1 MITFVIAL
9 IALVLGFILYGS
21 FVERTFGIQPERET
35 PSYRLQDGVDYIP
48 MPTWRVYLIQFLNIA
63 GTGPIFG
70 AIMGILFGPAAY
82 LWIVFGC
89 IFMGAVHDYLC
100 GMISLR
106 QDGASLPELVGN
118 ELGNTARQGMRVLSI
133 VLLVLVGTVFVTTS
147 AGLLATMTNGAW
159 GMDLTAWRWL
169 WIGFVFL
176 YCVLATLLPIDTLI
190 GRLYPLFGAAL
201 LIMAIGVGFGLFT
214 QTGLLPEI
222 TDAPFVSHHPKGL
235 PIFPFLCITIAC
247 GAISGFHGTQSPLM
261 SRCLQ
266 NERRGRLVF
275 YGAMIT
281 EGIVALIWAAA
292 AIKFASATALSAAA
306 DTLSAAAGSTDA
318 LAASATLASSCAV
331 SGGSSAGASAYS
343 ALLQL
348 LTGNGTTS
356 SNPALLVNMIC
367 TTWMGRIGALL
378 AVLGVVAAPI
388 TSGDTAYR
396 SARLI
401 VADFMHLTQK
411 KIANRL
417 LLALPLFAI
426 SAALV
431 FVDFDVLWRYFAWT
445 NQTLATCF
453 LWTAAVWLL
462 HHKRNAWIA
471 FLPAVFMTVVVTS
484 YILAAPE
491 GFSLSHTPSLIAGFA
506 LAIVLAAWFL
516 RYMQTHKNISK

>member
-1 MITFVIAL
+1 MITFVICLVAL
-9 IALVLGFILYGS
+9 ILGYLLYGVL
-21 FVERTFGIQPERET
+21 VEKVFGIQPERTT
-35 PSYRLQDGVDYIP
+35 PSYRLTDGVDYIP
-48 MPTWRVYLIQFLNIA
+48 MSTWRVYLIQFLNIA

-82 LWIVFGC
+82 LWIVIGC

-106 QDGASLPELVGN
+106 QDGASLPEMVGK
-118 ELGNTARQGMRVLSI
+118 ELGQTARQGMRGLSLL
-133 VLLVLVGTVFVTTS
+133 LLVLVGTVFVTTA
-147 AGLLATMTNGAW
+147 AGLLATMTNGSW
-159 GMDLTAWRWL
+159 GLDMNAWRWV
-169 WIGFVFL
+169 WIGIVFV
-176 YCVLATLLPIDTLI
+176 YCILATLLPIDTLI
-190 GRLYPLFGAAL
+190 GRLYPIFGAAL
-201 LIMAIGVGFGLFT
+201 LIMAIGVGVGLFT
-214 QTGLLPEI
+214 QKGIIPEL
-222 TDAPFVSHHPKGL
+222 TDAPFITHHPKGL

-261 SRCLQ
+261 ARCLE
-266 NERRGRLVF
+266 NERRGRFVF

-292 AIKFASATALSAAA
+292 AIKFASAF
-306 DTLSAAAGSTDA
+306 
-318 LAASATLASSCAV
+318 
-331 SGGSSAGASAYS
+331 GASPTNPDGSPEAYGG
-343 ALLQL
+343 LWQL
-348 LTGNGTTS
+348 LTDDGNTS

-401 VADFMHLTQK
+401 VADFLHLSQS
-411 KIANRL
+411 KIVNRL
-417 LLALPLFAI
+417 ILACPLFAI

-431 FVDFDVLWRYFAWT
+431 FVDFDILWRYFAWT

-453 LWTAAVWLL
+453 LWTASVWLL
-462 HHKRNAWIA
+462 RHERNSWIA
-471 FLPAVFMTVVVTS
+471 FVPAVFMTVVVTS

-491 GFSLSHTPSLIAGFA
+491 GFRLPLTLSLTVGFA
-506 LAIVLAAWFL
+506 MAIGLGAWFL
-516 RYMQTHKNISK
+516 TYKHKQAWRK

>member
-1 MITFVIAL
+1 MVTFSV
-9 IALVLGFILYGS
+9 ALVALLVGYLLYGV
-21 FVERTFGIQPERET
+21 FVEKVFGVQPDRET
-35 PSYRLQDGVDYIP
+35 PSYRLKDGVDYIP

-106 QDGASLPELVGN
+106 QDGASLPEMVGN
-118 ELGNTARQGMRVLSI
+118 ELGNGARQAMRVLSI

-147 AGLLATMTNGAW
+147 AGLLSTMTDGAW
-159 GMDLTAWRWL
+159 GLDYTAWRWVWL
-169 WIGFVFL
+169 GFVFL

-201 LIMAIGVGFGLFT
+201 LIMALGVGFGLFT
-214 QTGLLPEI
+214 ENGLLPEL
-222 TDAPFVSHHPKGL
+222 TDAPFTSHHPKGL

-261 SRCLQ
+261 SRCLE
-266 NERRGRLVF
+266 NERRGRCVF

-281 EGIVALIWAAA
+281 EGVVALIWAAA
-292 AIKFASATALSAAA
+292 AIKFASAF
-306 DTLSAAAGSTDA
+306 
-318 LAASATLASSCAV
+318 
-331 SGGSSAGASAYS
+331 GASPDHPDGSPEAYGN
-343 ALLQL
+343 LMQL
-348 LTGNGTTS
+348 LTDDGNTS

-367 TTWMGRIGALL
+367 STWMGRIGAIL

-401 VADFMHLTQK
+401 VADFMNQQ

-417 LLALPLFAI
+417 VLALPLFAI

-462 HHKRNAWIA
+462 NHGRNCWIA

-491 GFSLSHTPSLIAGFA
+491 GFQLPHTPSLIAGA
-506 LAIVLAAWFL
+506 VLAFVLAVWFL
-516 RYMQTHKNISK
+516 KYKKEKEQLG

>member
-1 MITFVIAL
+1 MITFIIAIIAL
-9 IALVLGFILYGS
+9 ILGFFLYGT
-21 FVERTFGIQPERET
+21 FVERTFGIEAARET
-35 PSYRLQDGVDYIP
+35 PAYRLKDGVDYIP

-106 QDGASLPELVGN
+106 QDGASLPEMVGN
-118 ELGNTARQGMRVLSI
+118 ELGGTARLGMRVLSL
-133 VLLVLVGTVFVTTS
+133 VLLVLVGTVFVTTA
-147 AGLLATMTNGAW
+147 AGLLAAMTTGAW
-159 GMDLTAWRWL
+159 SLDSATWKWI
-169 WIGFVFL
+169 WIGLVFL

-190 GRLYPLFGAAL
+190 GRLYPVFGAAL
-201 LIMAIGVGFGLFT
+201 LIMAVGVGIGLFT
-214 QTGLLPEI
+214 QNGWMPEI
-222 TDAPFVSHHPKGL
+222 TNHPFTSHHPKGL

-247 GAISGFHGTQSPLM
+247 GAISGFHATQSPLM
-261 SRCLQ
+261 SRCIQ

-281 EGIVALIWAAA
+281 EGIVAMIWAAA
-292 AIKFASATALSAAA
+292 AIKFAAGAAVPSLSAEII
-306 DTLSAAAGSTDA
+306 AGGQHGAPGPLREPFHA
-318 LAASATLASSCAV
+318 LN
-331 SGGSSAGASAYS
+331 
-343 ALLQL
+343 ALLNA
-348 LTGNGTTS
+348 GGGT
-356 SNPALLVNMIC
+356 NPAFLVNLIC
-367 TTWMGRIGALL
+367 KTCMGRIGALL

-401 VADFMHLTQK
+401 VADFLHLNQK
-411 KIANRL
+411 KIFNRL

-431 FVDFDVLWRYFAWT
+431 FVDFDILWRYFAWT

-462 HHKRNAWIA
+462 NHGRNYWIA

-484 YILAAPE
+484 YIMAAPE
-491 GFSLSHTPSLIAGFA
+491 GFKLPLTPCIITGAV
-506 LAIVLAAWFL
+506 LAIGLAIWFL
-516 RYMQTHKNISK
+516 RTVRSRKKQA

>member
-1 MITFVIAL
+1 MITFSVAL
-9 IALVLGFILYGS
+9 ILLVLGYLLYGA
-21 FVERTFGIQPERET
+21 FVERVFGIQPERET
-35 PSYRLQDGVDYIP
+35 PSYRLKDGVDYIP

-70 AIMGILFGPAAY
+70 AIMGILFGPSAY

-106 QDGASLPELVGN
+106 QDGASLPELVGG
-118 ELGNTARQGMRVLSI
+118 ELGSVARQGMRVLSI

-159 GMDLTAWRWL
+159 GMDLSAWRWL
-169 WIGFVFL
+169 WLGFVFL

-201 LIMAIGVGFGLFT
+201 LIMAVGVGIGIFT

-222 TDAPFVSHHPKGL
+222 TDAPFISHHPKGL

-261 SRCLQ
+261 SRCLE

-292 AIKFASATALSAAA
+292 AIKFASAY
-306 DTLSAAAGSTDA
+306 G
-318 LAASATLASSCAV
+318 
-331 SGGSSAGASAYS
+331 AGADQPNGTSEAY
-343 ALLQL
+343 APLMQI
-348 LTGNGTTS
+348 LTNNGTTS
-356 SNPALLVNMIC
+356 SNPAVLVNMIC
-367 TTWMGRIGALL
+367 QTWMGRIGAIL

-401 VADFMHLTQK
+401 VADFMHLGQK
-411 KIANRL
+411 KVLNRL
-417 LLALPLFAI
+417 ALALPLFAI

-431 FVDFDVLWRYFAWT
+431 FMDFDVLWRYFAWT

-462 HHKRNAWIA
+462 HHRRNAWIA

-484 YILAAPE
+484 YILQAPE
-491 GFSLSHTPSLIAGFA
+491 GFSLPQIPSLTAGFV
-506 LAIVLAAWFL
+506 LAFALAAWFL
-516 RYMQTHKNISK
+516 RYMQQQKKTL

>member
-1 MITFVIAL
+1 MASFIIAF
-9 IALVLGFILYGS
+9 IALVLGYFLYGAL
-21 FVERTFGIQPERET
+21 VERVFGVEPYRET
-35 PSYRLQDGVDYIP
+35 PSYRLRDDVDFIP

-70 AIMGILFGPAAY
+70 AIMGVLFGPAAY

-89 IFMGAVHDYLC
+89 IFMGAVHDYMC

-106 QDGASLPELVGN
+106 KDGASLPEMVGD
-118 ELGNTARQGMRVLSI
+118 ELGTVARQAMRVLSI

-147 AGLLATMTNGAW
+147 AGLLATMTDGA
-159 GMDLTAWRWL
+159 L
-169 WIGFVFL
+169 GFDVADWKTIFLFLVFL

-201 LIMAIGVGFGLFT
+201 LIMAVGVGFGIMT
-214 QTGLLPEI
+214 RSGWLPEI
-222 TDAPFVSHHPKGL
+222 TDAPFASHHPKGL

-247 GAISGFHGTQSPLM
+247 GAISGFHATQSPLM

-266 NERRGRLVF
+266 NERKGRLVF

-292 AIKFASATALSAAA
+292 AIKFASVTTSQETEVNAYASLS
-306 DTLSAAAGSTDA
+306 TLMS
-318 LAASATLASSCAV
+318 
-331 SGGSSAGASAYS
+331 SGGS
-343 ALLQL
+343 
-348 LTGNGTTS
+348 N
-356 SNPALLVNMIC
+356 NPSLIVNMIC
-367 TTWMGRIGALL
+367 QTWMGRIGALL

-388 TSGDTAYR
+388 TSGDTAFR

-401 VADFMHLTQK
+401 VADFLHLNQK
-411 KIANRL
+411 KIVNRL
-417 LLALPLFAI
+417 FLALPLFTI
-426 SAALV
+426 SGALV

-453 LWTAAVWLL
+453 LWTAAVWLRRS
-462 HHKRNAWIA
+462 HRMHWVA
-471 FLPAVFMTVVVTS
+471 FVPAVFMTVVVTS

-491 GFSLSHTPSLIAGFA
+491 GFSLPLIPSLVSGAV
-506 LAIVLAAWFL
+506 LAIVLAVCYL
-516 RYMQTHKNISK
+516 RWKEVKKKD

>member
-1 MITFVIAL
+1 
-9 IALVLGFILYGS
+9 
-21 FVERTFGIQPERET
+21 
-35 PSYRLQDGVDYIP
+35 

-106 QDGASLPELVGN
+106 QDGASLPEIVGN
-118 ELGNTARQGMRVLSI
+118 ELGSVARQGMRVLSI
-133 VLLVLVGTVFVTTS
+133 VLLVAVGTVFVTTS
-147 AGLLATMTNGAW
+147 AGLLSTMTGGVW
-159 GMDLTAWRWL
+159 GMDVSTWRWMWL
-169 WIGFVFL
+169 GFVFL

-201 LIMAIGVGFGLFT
+201 LIMAVGVGFGLFT
-214 QTGLLPEI
+214 QNGWMPEI
-222 TDAPFVSHHPKGL
+222 TDAPFLSHHPKGL

-247 GAISGFHGTQSPLM
+247 GAISGFHATQSPLM

-266 NERRGRLVF
+266 NERRGRVVF

-281 EGIVALIWAAA
+281 EGIVAMIWAAA
-292 AIKFASATALSAAA
+292 AIKFAAAQTVPPGHYVGQEPYHALSAI
-306 DTLSAAAGSTDA
+306 LNAG
-318 LAASATLASSCAV
+318 
-331 SGGSSAGASAYS
+331 
-343 ALLQL
+343 
-348 LTGNGTTS
+348 GNGT
-356 SNPALLVNMIC
+356 NPSLLVNLIC
-367 TTWMGRIGALL
+367 KTWMGRIGAIL

-401 VADFMHLTQK
+401 IADILHLGQK
-411 KIANRL
+411 KVWSRL
-417 LLALPLFAI
+417 VIALPLFAI

-431 FVDFDVLWRYFAWT
+431 FVDFDILWRYFAWT

-453 LWTAAVWLL
+453 LWTAAVWLRRRGKFHWL
-462 HHKRNAWIA
+462 ATI
-471 FLPAVFMTVVVTS
+471 PATFMTVVVTS
-484 YILAAPE
+484 YILIAPE
-491 GFSLSHTPSLIAGFA
+491 GFSLPYTPSLIAGLLFA
-506 LAIVLAAWFL
+506 AFL
-516 RYMQTHKNISK
+516 FICFVRSRPKQ

>member
-1 MITFVIAL
+1 MLTFS
-9 IALVLGFILYGS
+9 IALVALILGYLLYGA
-21 FVERTFGIQPERET
+21 FVEKVFGVQPERET
-35 PSYRLQDGVDYIP
+35 PCHRLADGVDYIP

-89 IFMGAVHDYLC
+89 IFMGAVHDYMC

-118 ELGNTARQGMRVLSI
+118 ELGTTARQAMRVLSI
-133 VLLVLVGTVFVTTS
+133 VLLVLVGTVFVTTA

-159 GMDLTAWRWL
+159 SLDLAQWKWV
-169 WIGFVFL
+169 WIGLVFL

-190 GRLYPLFGAAL
+190 GRLYPIFGAAL
-201 LIMAIGVGFGLFT
+201 LIMAIGVGIGIFT
-214 QTGLLPEI
+214 RDGWIPEI
-222 TDAPFVSHHPKGL
+222 TDAPFVTHHPKGL

-247 GAISGFHGTQSPLM
+247 GAISGFHATQSPLM
-261 SRCLQ
+261 SRCLE

-281 EGIVALIWAAA
+281 EGIVAMIWAAA
-292 AIKFASATALSAAA
+292 AIKFASTAGTADGAYASLS
-306 DTLSAAAGSTDA
+306 GI
-318 LAASATLASSCAV
+318 
-331 SGGSSAGASAYS
+331 
-343 ALLQL
+343 
-348 LTGNGTTS
+348 LTNNGTTA
-356 SNPALLVNMIC
+356 SNPSLLVNMIC

-401 VADFMHLTQK
+401 VADFLHLNQK
-411 KIANRL
+411 KIRNRL

-453 LWTAAVWLL
+453 LWTAAVWLCR
-462 HHKRNAWIA
+462 HGRNAWIA

-491 GFSLSHTPSLIAGFA
+491 GFSLPHTPSLIAGLVLA
-506 LAIVLAAWFL
+506 LALGGWFL
-516 RYMQTHKNISK
+516 AFMRKRKRVIGS

>member
-1 MITFVIAL
+1 MITFIIAIIAL
-9 IALVLGFILYGS
+9 ILGFFLYGT
-21 FVERTFGIQPERET
+21 FVERTFGIEAARET
-35 PSYRLQDGVDYIP
+35 PAYRLKDGVDYIP

-106 QDGASLPELVGN
+106 QDGASLPEMVGN
-118 ELGNTARQGMRVLSI
+118 ELGGTARLGMRVLSL
-133 VLLVLVGTVFVTTS
+133 VLLVLVGTVFVTTA
-147 AGLLATMTNGAW
+147 AGLLAAMTTGAW
-159 GMDLTAWRWL
+159 SLDSAT
-169 WIGFVFL
+169 
-176 YCVLATLLPIDTLI
+176 TLLPIDTLI
-190 GRLYPLFGAAL
+190 GRLYPVFGAAL
-201 LIMAIGVGFGLFT
+201 LIMAVGVGIGLFT
-214 QTGLLPEI
+214 QNGWMPEI
-222 TDAPFVSHHPKGL
+222 TNHPFTSHHPKGL

-247 GAISGFHGTQSPLM
+247 GAISGFHATQSPLM
-261 SRCLQ
+261 SRCIQ
-266 NERRGRLVF
+266 SERRGRLVF

-281 EGIVALIWAAA
+281 EGIVAMIWAAA
-292 AIKFASATALSAAA
+292 AIKFAAGAAVPSLSAEII
-306 DTLSAAAGSTDA
+306 AGGQHGAPGPLRVPFHA
-318 LAASATLASSCAV
+318 LN
-331 SGGSSAGASAYS
+331 
-343 ALLQL
+343 ALLNA
-348 LTGNGTTS
+348 GGGT
-356 SNPALLVNMIC
+356 NPAFLVNLIC
-367 TTWMGRIGALL
+367 KTWMGRIGALL

-401 VADFMHLTQK
+401 VADFLHLNQK
-411 KIANRL
+411 KIFNRL

-431 FVDFDVLWRYFAWT
+431 FVDFDILWRYFAWT

-462 HHKRNAWIA
+462 NHGRNYWIA

-484 YILAAPE
+484 YIMAAPE
-491 GFSLSHTPSLIAGFA
+491 GFKLPLTPCIITGAVLATG
-506 LAIVLAAWFL
+506 LAIWFL
-516 RYMQTHKNISK
+516 RTVRSRKKQA

>member
-1 MITFVIAL
+1 MRGGYLIMLTFSIAL
-9 IALVLGFILYGS
+9 ILLVLGYLIYGA
-21 FVERTFGIQPERET
+21 FVERVFGIQPERET
-35 PSYRLQDGVDYIP
+35 PSYRLKDGVDYIP

-106 QDGASLPELVGN
+106 QDGASLPEMVGN
-118 ELGNTARQGMRVLSI
+118 ELGSVARQGMRILSI

-159 GMDLTAWRWL
+159 GMDLSVWRWL
-169 WIGFVFL
+169 WLGFVFL

-201 LIMAIGVGFGLFT
+201 LIMAVGVGFGIFT

-261 SRCLQ
+261 SRCLK

-292 AIKFASATALSAAA
+292 AIKFASAY
-306 DTLSAAAGSTDA
+306 G
-318 LAASATLASSCAV
+318 
-331 SGGSSAGASAYS
+331 AGAEQPNGTSEAY
-343 ALLQL
+343 APLMQL
-348 LTGNGTTS
+348 LTSNGTTS
-356 SNPALLVNMIC
+356 SNPAVLVNMIC
-367 TTWMGRIGALL
+367 QTWMGRIGAIL

-401 VADFMHLTQK
+401 VADFMHLGQK
-411 KIANRL
+411 KVLNRL
-417 LLALPLFAI
+417 ALALPLFAI

-462 HHKRNAWIA
+462 HRNRNYWIA

-491 GFSLSHTPSLIAGFA
+491 GFQLPHTPSLIVGFVLAFA
-506 LAIVLAAWFL
+506 LAVWFL
-516 RYMQTHKNISK
+516 RYRKKQRI

>member
-1 MITFVIAL
+1 MFTFSL
-9 IALVLGFILYGS
+9 ALVALVVGYLLYGV
-21 FVERTFGIQPERET
+21 FVEKVFGIEPERTT
-35 PSYRLQDGVDYIP
+35 PSYRLTDGVDYIP
-48 MPTWRVYLIQFLNIA
+48 MATWRVYLIQFLNIA

-106 QDGASLPELVGN
+106 QDGASLPEMVGN
-118 ELGNTARQGMRVLSI
+118 ELGGAARQGMRGLSLL
-133 VLLVLVGTVFVTTS
+133 LLVLVGTVFVTTAS
-147 AGLLATMTNGAW
+147 GLLATMTAGTL
-159 GMDLTAWRWL
+159 GLDMSAWRWV
-169 WIGFVFL
+169 WIGLVFT
-176 YCVLATLLPIDTLI
+176 YCILATLLPIDTLI
-190 GRLYPLFGAAL
+190 GRLYPVFGAAL
-201 LIMAIGVGFGLFT
+201 LIMAIGVGYGIFT
-214 QTGLLPEI
+214 REGWVPEI

-247 GAISGFHGTQSPLM
+247 GAISGFHATQSPLM
-261 SRCLQ
+261 SRCLE
-266 NERRGRLVF
+266 NERRGRIVF

-292 AIKFASATALSAAA
+292 AIKFAAAQSVPPGQYAGMEPYHALSAI
-306 DTLSAAAGSTDA
+306 LSA
-318 LAASATLASSCAV
+318 
-331 SGGSSAGASAYS
+331 GGH
-343 ALLQL
+343 
-348 LTGNGTTS
+348 GT
-356 SNPALLVNMIC
+356 NPSLLVNMIC
-367 TTWMGRIGALL
+367 TTWMGRIGAIL

-401 VADFMHLTQK
+401 AADFLHLNQK

-417 LLALPLFAI
+417 VLALPLFAI

-453 LWTAAVWLL
+453 LWTASVWL
-462 HHKRNAWIA
+462 HRHGRNAWIA
-471 FLPAVFMTVVVTS
+471 FLPSVFMTVVVTS

-491 GFSLSHTPSLIAGFA
+491 GFRLPQSISLIAGFA
-506 LAIVLAAWFL
+506 LAIALAIWFL
-516 RYMQTHKNISK
+516 RYTHNNKPTHE